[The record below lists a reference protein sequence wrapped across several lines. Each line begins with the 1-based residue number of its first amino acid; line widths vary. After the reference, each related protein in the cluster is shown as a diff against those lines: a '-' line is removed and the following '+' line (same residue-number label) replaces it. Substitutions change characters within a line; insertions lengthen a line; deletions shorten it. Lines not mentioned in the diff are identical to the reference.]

1 MKKRFYIAYGS
12 NLNMEQM
19 LFRCPTARAVGTSE
33 LEGWRL
39 LFKGS
44 KSGYYLTIEPDENSS
59 VPVGVW
65 EVTEEDE
72 ARLDRFEGVP
82 SCYYKKELM
91 LNIKGIKSG
100 KFRRRR
106 AFAYIMHEDR
116 HIGIPSLWYMQT
128 CLEGYDTFY
137 FNKNTLMSAYKKCK
151 RLCEN
156 EG

>member
-106 AFAYIMHEDR
+106 AFAYIMHEER
-116 HIGIPSLWYMQT
+116 PLGVPSSRYVMT
-128 CLEGYDTFY
+128 CAQGYRDFG
-137 FNKNTLMSAYKKCK
+137 FDVAG
-151 RLCEN
+151 LCEAICYSQ
-156 EG
+156 EAALK